1 MYVIRAQCRCVD
13 GAQGRALKGA
23 SRVWIFGAGAAPVR
37 LTQGVKIRAAGC
49 RGVEARLAHRHP
61 GIAREFF
68 CADVSGLHRAGGAW
82 PA

>member
-1 MYVIRAQCRCVD
+1 MYVIRPKCGCVD

-23 SRVWIFGAGAAPVR
+23 SRVWIFGAGAAPVW
-37 LTQGVKIRAAGC
+37 LTQEVKIRAASS

-68 CADVSGLHRAGGAW
+68 CADICGLHRAGGAW